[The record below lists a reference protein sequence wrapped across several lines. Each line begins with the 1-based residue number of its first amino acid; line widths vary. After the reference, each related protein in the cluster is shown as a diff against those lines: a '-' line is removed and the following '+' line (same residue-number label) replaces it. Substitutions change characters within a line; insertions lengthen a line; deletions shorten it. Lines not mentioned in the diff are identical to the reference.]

1 MADGI
6 KIGLIGAGSAQFSLG
21 IVRDLCLTEGLAGT
35 TVCFMDIDAERL
47 NAIHNVASRYAAE
60 LGADIRF
67 ERTLNRRESLEGAD
81 FVINTAMVGG
91 WRGWKRS
98 GATEVLGRYGY
109 TGRVPL
115 SSFHQLKLFTDIIHD
130 MEELCPNAWYIQ
142 SANPVFDGITLITRE
157 SGIKAVGLCH
167 GYRGVFELAE
177 TIGLDPDRIVWQAY
191 GINHFIWLTKFTY
204 EGQDAY
210 PLIDE
215 WIETKAEAYW
225 AGDECDISNE
235 ETARLWQEDPRGWM
249 DRHIEHVTAAAEKFK
264 AVSADP
270 TLKATDVYLTTHT
283 NETNVSIIDAIAND
297 HPDIYQVNI
306 PNRGSIP
313 SVADDVAV
321 EIPALVSA
329 AGIQGLHMGDLPRPI
344 MVHTM
349 DFIQRMERN
358 VETFRSRDRGML
370 LDMLLLNPQTR
381 SPEDAEACL
390 AELLALLYNR
400 DMAEWYR

>member
-1 MADGI
+1 
-6 KIGLIGAGSAQFSLG
+6 
-21 IVRDLCLTEGLAGT
+21 
-35 TVCFMDIDAERL
+35 
-47 NAIHNVASRYAAE
+47 
-60 LGADIRF
+60 
-67 ERTLNRRESLEGAD
+67 
-81 FVINTAMVGG
+81 
-91 WRGWKRS
+91 
-98 GATEVLGRYGY
+98 
-109 TGRVPL
+109 
-115 SSFHQLKLFTDIIHD
+115 
-130 MEELCPNAWYIQ
+130 
-142 SANPVFDGITLITRE
+142 
-157 SGIKAVGLCH
+157 
-167 GYRGVFELAE
+167 
-177 TIGLDPDRIVWQAY
+177 
-191 GINHFIWLTKFTY
+191 
-204 EGQDAY
+204 
-210 PLIDE
+210 LIDE

-225 AGDECDISNE
+225 AGDECDISDHQGRKAVDVYKRLGLYPVGDTVTPGGGAKFSAYHATE
-235 ETARLWQEDPRGWM
+235 ETARRWQEDPRGWM
-249 DRHIEHVTAAAEKFK
+249 DRHIEHVTAAAKKFK
-264 AVSADP
+264 AVAADP